1 MTCTLFDLPYIILAV
16 SAITC
21 ALFLCSQEYFKCN
34 YNMIDGRINA
44 KYKVLFAF
52 VIGYSIFSVCI
63 GYYIFVSMTFGFGA
77 IMVFYGHY
85 SQVDSNSKYLFVKN
99 RRDMYSSM
107 EDERILDEWLLL
119 ETDNEFSSSSWKLIF
134 ILLNIALVGLM
145 SLVCFKFNI
154 VENPSIE
161 ILGVALAITEI
172 VSNILGMLI
181 CIIIFFIMSFWRN
194 SVELQM
200 RRNILKCIVEARD
213 LKKKFFCT

>member
-1 MTCTLFDLPYIILAV
+1 
-16 SAITC
+16 
-21 ALFLCSQEYFKCN
+21 
-34 YNMIDGRINA
+34 
-44 KYKVLFAF
+44 
-52 VIGYSIFSVCI
+52 
-63 GYYIFVSMTFGFGA
+63 
-77 IMVFYGHY
+77 
-85 SQVDSNSKYLFVKN
+85 
-99 RRDMYSSM
+99 M

-200 RRNILKCIVEARD
+200 RRNILKRIVEARD